1 MKLKNQTTNHKF
13 KEQSKRSHTSLN
25 LLMEYPITSKYKP
38 PGLMTHTVAIGVK
51 NNNNAQLSGV
61 T

>member
-38 PGLMTHTVAIGVK
+38 PGLMTHTVAIGVSE
-51 NNNNAQLSGV
+51 AWC
-61 T
+61 